1 MVTLL
6 IGKKGTGKTKI
17 MLDSVNEVAKSA
29 LGNVVFITEKKSYS
43 ANIDLNVRCVYT
55 EDYSVASVAGMVG
68 FIDGLMAGNAD
79 IEYIY
84 IDGLLRITKA
94 ELKDLESFVSEAEKL
109 TKEYGVKFVLTV
121 SGTKECMPE
130 FLAEYCDR

>member
-1 MVTLL
+1 MIKL
-6 IGKKGTGKTKI
+6 IYGEKGTGKTKI
-17 MLDSVNEVAKSA
+17 MLDSVNEAAKSA

-43 ANIDLNVRCVYT
+43 ANIDLNVRCIYT
-55 EDYSVASVAGMVG
+55 EDYSVSSVAGMVG

-121 SGTKECMPE
+121 SGTKESMPE
-130 FLAEYCDR
+130 FLAKYCD

>member
-1 MVTLL
+1 MIKL
-6 IGKKGTGKTKI
+6 IYGEKGTGKTKI
-17 MLDSVNEVAKSA
+17 MLDSVNEAAKSA

-43 ANIDLNVRCVYT
+43 ANIDLNVRCVYA

-84 IDGLLRITKA
+84 IDGLIRITKA

-121 SGTKECMPE
+121 SATKENMPE
-130 FLAEYCDR
+130 FLAKYCD